1 MVSNKRYD
9 IEALRILAMLCI
21 VMGHCFAIYGV
32 WVTDLNLENASESSI
47 YHAINPLLI
56 YYALPIFTSISG
68 YLLGYKSIFS
78 SPSFDYFSF
87 IRKKVKRLYIPAL
100 FFSIV
105 YALLFHKETFSDI
118 SLLAKLLIQGQG
130 HLWFIYMLFTL
141 YILSYPA
148 YLLCHKINRR
158 FYFFILFIVCI
169 VSCFYPLGTSLFTV
183 FFYQIFFFSG
193 ILIGEKQKQS
203 KVKNV
208 NSFVSVQLLIRGIS
222 YIVVFFLLSLI
233 KESSYMTKLTEQYAS
248 FHYFQHWFF
257 RFIIG
262 LLSIIITFSLMP
274 LALHLNKAFSKIA
287 SMSYNIYITHQ
298 FILIGLLAI
307 ANPQLLALHEHT
319 PWLFPFLLFLIVF
332 VMSYLISLCFTK
344 LPVLN
349 KL

>member
-1 MVSNKRYD
+1 MGNNKRYD

-32 WVTDLNLENASESSI
+32 WVTDLNLEITRESSV
-47 YHAINPLLI
+47 YKAINPLLI

-68 YLLGYKSIFS
+68 YLLGYRSIFS

-87 IRKKVKRLYIPAL
+87 VRKKVKRLYIPAL

-105 YALLFHKETFSDI
+105 YALLFHKETFSDF
-118 SLLAKLLIQGQG
+118 SLFAELLIQGQG
-130 HLWFIYMLFTL
+130 HLWFLYMLFML

-148 YLLCHKINRR
+148 YLLYKKINRR
-158 FYFFILFIVCI
+158 VYCFIVFIICI
-169 VSCFYPLGTSLFTV
+169 ISCFFPLGTSLFTV

-193 ILIGEKQKQS
+193 ILIGETQKQS
-203 KVKNV
+203 KVRNI
-208 NSFVSVQLLIRGIS
+208 NSYVSVQLLIRGML
-222 YIVVFFLLSLI
+222 YFVVFYLLSLI
-233 KESSYMTKLTEQYAS
+233 KESSYITNLTEQYAS

-287 SMSYNIYITHQ
+287 SMSYNIYIIHQ
-298 FILIGLLAI
+298 FILIGLLTI
-307 ANPQLLALHEHT
+307 AKPQLLALHEYT
-319 PWLFPFLLFLIVF
+319 PWLFPFFLFLIVF
-332 VMSYLISLCFTK
+332 VLSCLISFCFTK
-344 LPVLN
+344 LPVL
-349 KL
+349 KEL